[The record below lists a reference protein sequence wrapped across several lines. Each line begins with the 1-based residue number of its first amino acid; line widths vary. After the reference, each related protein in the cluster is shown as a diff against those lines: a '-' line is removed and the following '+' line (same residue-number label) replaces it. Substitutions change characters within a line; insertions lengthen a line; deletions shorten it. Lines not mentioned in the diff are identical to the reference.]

1 MANRYIANTPAEQRE
16 MLQTIGASSIEDL
29 LTKIP
34 AKARLSR
41 PLALPPALAE
51 VDLVRHL
58 RTLAATNA
66 DAERYACFQGGG
78 SYDHYVPSPI
88 NHIISRGEFFTAY
101 TPYQPEASQGTLRTI
116 YEYQTMIAELTG
128 MDVANASIYDGASS
142 LAEAAL
148 MAHSATE
155 RTEIVLTRGV
165 NPLYRRVVAT
175 YCDGPGIRLREIA
188 APDGVLDPD
197 AAKKMIGKKT
207 AALVVQ
213 SPNFYGCL
221 EDIAAAAEIAHAAGA
236 LLIVVADP
244 VNLGVLEAP
253 GRLGAD
259 IVVGEGQ
266 GLGVP
271 MSFGGPNLGVFAAK
285 NTLVRRIPGRL
296 VGATVDLDGQ
306 RGFVLTLQTREQ
318 HIRRAK
324 ATSNIC
330 TNVAL
335 CALMATVYMAVL
347 GKQGLRRVGELSTS
361 KAHYA
366 AEQLTKV
373 PGVSLRFP
381 IPFFKE
387 FTLRLPKSP
396 VSIVSRLARKHI
408 LPGVPLRTYDRALG
422 DCLLVAVTEQRTR
435 EEIDAY
441 AAALA
446 EALGGSRS

>member
-1 MANRYIANTPAEQRE
+1 MASRYIANTPAEQRE
-16 MLQTIGASSIEDL
+16 MLTTVGAASIEDL
-29 LTKIP
+29 LVKIP

-51 VDLVRHL
+51 SDLVRHM
-58 RTLAATNA
+58 RALAARNA
-66 DAERYACFQGGG
+66 DADRFVCFMGAG
-78 SYDHYVPSPI
+78 SYDHFVPSPI
-88 NHIISRGEFFTAY
+88 DHLISRGEFFTAY

-148 MAHSATE
+148 MAHAVTGRDE
-155 RTEIVLTRGV
+155 VVLAPGV

-175 YCDGPGIRLREIA
+175 YCDGPGIRLRDVP
-188 APDGVLDPD
+188 APEGVLDLD
-197 AAKKMIGKKT
+197 AAGRLVTGKT

-213 SPNFYGCL
+213 SPNFYGAL
-221 EDIAAAAEIAHAAGA
+221 EDVAAAAELAHAAGA
-236 LLIVVADP
+236 LLVVVSDP

-271 MSFGGPNLGVFAAK
+271 MSFGGPNLGVFAARAE
-285 NTLVRRIPGRL
+285 LVRRIPGRL
-296 VGATVDLDGQ
+296 VGATVDRDGA

-335 CALMATVYMAVL
+335 CALMATIYLASL
-347 GKQGLRRVGELSTS
+347 GKQGLRRVGELSAA

-366 AEQLTKV
+366 AERLTAI
-373 PGVSLRFP
+373 PGVSLRFAQ
-381 IPFFKE
+381 PFFKE
-387 FTLRLPKSP
+387 FVLRLPKPPTS
-396 VSIVSRLARKHI
+396 VVARLARRRI
-408 LPGVPLRTYDRALG
+408 LPGVPLKTYDRALA
-422 DCLLVAVTEQRTR
+422 DSLLVAVTEQRTR

-441 AAALA
+441 AGALA
-446 EALGGSRS
+446 EVLK

>member
-1 MANRYIANTPAEQRE
+1 MASRYIANTAAEQKR
-16 MLQTIGASSIEDL
+16 MLGVIGAGSLEEL
-29 LTKIP
+29 LVKIP

-41 PLALPPALAE
+41 PLGLRPALAE
-51 VDLVRHL
+51 TDLIRHMKA
-58 RTLAATNA
+58 LAARNA
-66 DAERYACFQGGG
+66 DADSHVCFMGAG

-88 NHIISRGEFFTAY
+88 NHLISRGEFFTAY

-148 MAHSATE
+148 MAHAVTD
-155 RTEIVLTRGV
+155 RREIVLSRGV
-165 NPLYRRVVAT
+165 NPLHRRVVAT
-175 YCDGPGIRLREIA
+175 YCEGPGIKLRDA
-188 APDGVLDPD
+188 GAPDGVTDLA
-197 AAKKMIGKKT
+197 AAKKLVGAKT

-213 SPNFYGCL
+213 TPNFYGCL
-221 EDIAAAAEIAHAAGA
+221 EDVSAAAEIAHAAGA
-236 LLIVVADP
+236 LLVVVADP
-244 VNLGVLEAP
+244 VNLGVLEGP
-253 GRLGAD
+253 GKLGAD

-285 NTLVRRIPGRL
+285 KELVRRMPGRL
-296 VGATVDLDGQ
+296 VGATVDKDGA

-335 CALMATVYMAVL
+335 CALMATIYLATL
-347 GKQGLRRVGELSTS
+347 GKRGLARVGELSAA

-366 AEQLTKV
+366 ADRLTQV
-373 PGVSLRFP
+373 PGVSLRFDA
-381 IPFFKE
+381 PFFKE
-387 FTLRLPKSP
+387 FTLRLPKP
-396 VSIVSRLARKHI
+396 PERVAARLAKGKI
-408 LPGVPLRTYDRALG
+408 LAGVPLKAFDRRLA
-422 DCLLVAVTEQRTR
+422 DCLLVAVTEKRTKA
-435 EEIDAY
+435 EIDTF
-441 AAALA
+441 A
-446 EALGGSRS
+446 EALTKAVA

>member
-1 MANRYIANTPAEQRE
+1 MPT
-16 MLQTIGASSIEDL
+16 
-29 LTKIP
+29 
-34 AKARLSR
+34 
-41 PLALPPALAE
+41 
-51 VDLVRHL
+51 
-58 RTLAATNA
+58 RTSAFSA
-66 DAERYACFQGGG
+66 D
-78 SYDHYVPSPI
+78 
-88 NHIISRGEFFTAY
+88 

-155 RTEIVLTRGV
+155 RTEIVLARSV

-175 YCDGPGIRLREIA
+175 YCDGAGIKLRDVP
-188 APDGVLDPD
+188 APDGVLHED
-197 AAKKMIGKKT
+197 AAKKLIGKKT
-207 AALVVQ
+207 AAPVVQ

-221 EDIAAAAEIAHAAGA
+221 EDVAAAAEIAHAAGA
-236 LLIVVADP
+236 LLVVVADP

-285 NTLVRRIPGRL
+285 NELVRRMPGRL
-296 VGATVDLDGQ
+296 VGATVDRDGQ

-318 HIRRAK
+318 HIRRAN

-335 CALMATVYMAVL
+335 CALMATIYMATL
-347 GKQGLRRVGELSTS
+347 GKQGLQRVGELSAA

-366 AEQLTKV
+366 AEQLTKI
-373 PGVSLRFP
+373 PGVALRFAS
-381 IPFFKE
+381 PFFKE
-387 FTLRLPKSP
+387 FTLRLPKP
-396 VSIVSRLARKHI
+396 PAGVVTRLARKRI
-408 LPGVPLRTYDRALG
+408 LPGVLLKSYERALA

-446 EALGGSRS
+446 EVLK